1 MIYEIEVWKLIG
13 SWIGSMMLGGA
24 IVYCY
29 LTWKL
34 DKFGW
39 SWKMI
44 TSKMSEDEYRKKF
57 CEEKPYN

>member
-1 MIYEIEVWKLIG
+1 MYCENELVLIG
-13 SWIGSMMLGGA
+13 SWIGAIMLGGA
-24 IVYCY
+24 IMYWY

-44 TSKMSEDEYRKKF
+44 TSKISEDEYKKIIQ
-57 CEEKPYN
+57 K